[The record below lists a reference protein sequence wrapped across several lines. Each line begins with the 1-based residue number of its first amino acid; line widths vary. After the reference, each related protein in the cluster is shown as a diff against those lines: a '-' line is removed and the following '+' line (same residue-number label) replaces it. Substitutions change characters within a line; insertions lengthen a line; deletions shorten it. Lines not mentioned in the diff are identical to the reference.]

1 MPCPAIPSQ
10 ASELNLEGR
19 MLDKIGVSGSLA
31 NCENIV
37 KRFSWANTK
46 SQKGESFYYAS
57 DPSNETK

>member
-19 MLDKIGVSGSLA
+19 MLDKIGVSGNLA
-31 NCENIV
+31 DCENIV
-37 KRFSWANTK
+37 KCFSWVNTK

-57 DPSNETK
+57 DPSNETM